1 MSDIKLK
8 LYNFLVNKHSGIR
21 ESYHRLHDNADRA
34 GKIKSYAALLGLN
47 AQYYLMGKRDFGTS
61 ADVKYYEDKPLF
73 SLSESAAH
81 MKNAGSSVLSGSYQ
95 LQDYD
100 IISFDVFDT
109 LLLRPFSEPTDIFFF
124 LGEKLGIMDFKRI
137 RIQQEFLARKEHEK
151 KYGDN
156 EVTFAEIWERM
167 EREVGIPANEG
178 MKAELEAEERFCF
191 ANPFMLELFNALKE
205 MGKTIIAVSDMYL
218 PSDFVGRLLEK
229 NGFTGI
235 EKIYMSCEY
244 GKSKSVGDLY
254 GVVKDTY
261 AKALRIVHIGDN
273 EYSDVKKAKEAG
285 LSAYIY
291 PNVNAA
297 GKPARAYDM
306 SPLIGG
312 AYRGVV
318 NARLYTGLK
327 KYPSEYEYGYIYGG
341 ILVLGYCS
349 FIREYCRTH
358 GVDKILF
365 LSRDGDIIKQAYD
378 FLYPGENT
386 EYMYISRS
394 VVTKLM
400 RKRNRYDFLL
410 RFADKLINQG
420 LSIADVLG
428 KMGLESLIKLFGKK
442 AGIRPEDVL
451 TDKNLDVF
459 KAMLIKNYKLVD
471 KALAG
476 FDEAAKAYYT
486 SCLAGVK
493 KAAVVD
499 IGWAGSAAVSLS
511 VLAKTD
517 WGLET
522 EIIGLVAGTN
532 TLHNSEPDAAEEF
545 LQSGRLV
552 PYVFSQSLNRDIMK
566 KHDPNKGYNVFWE
579 LLFSSPT
586 RQLAGFQVAS
596 TENDD
601 TGLSVKPAAVSSDAY
616 VAQEKAHDAGSQYIK
631 SIKAG
636 DKLINLLFGKPD
648 ANIKGIKR
656 IQKGILDFVHD
667 YHSHF
672 KDYPYMMNISGRDA
686 AAPMLLAASHD
697 ERYLKAIAKRFDF
710 KIDV

>member
-1 MSDIKLK
+1 M
-8 LYNFLVNKHSGIR
+8 
-21 ESYHRLHDNADRA
+21 
-34 GKIKSYAALLGLN
+34 
-47 AQYYLMGKRDFGTS
+47 
-61 ADVKYYEDKPLF
+61 
-73 SLSESAAH
+73 
-81 MKNAGSSVLSGSYQ
+81 
-95 LQDYD
+95 
-100 IISFDVFDT
+100 
-109 LLLRPFSEPTDIFFF
+109 
-124 LGEKLGIMDFKRI
+124 
-137 RIQQEFLARKEHEK
+137 
-151 KYGDN
+151 
-156 EVTFAEIWERM
+156 
-167 EREVGIPANEG
+167 
-178 MKAELEAEERFCF
+178 
-191 ANPFMLELFNALKE
+191 
-205 MGKTIIAVSDMYL
+205 
-218 PSDFVGRLLEK
+218 
-229 NGFTGI
+229 
-235 EKIYMSCEY
+235 
-244 GKSKSVGDLY
+244 
-254 GVVKDTY
+254 VKDTY

-327 KYPSEYEYGYIYGG
+327 KYPPEYEYGYIYGG

-400 RKRNRYDFLL
+400 RKRTRYDFLL

-428 KMGLESLIKLFGKK
+428 KMGLESVIKLFGKK

-586 RQLAGFQVAS
+586 PQFTGFQTGI
-596 TENDD
+596 TENETTNSSILEQNGKEGTSGSTVSTSSETDAD
-601 TGLSVKPAAVSSDAY
+601 HESTLRGSSVAFESVVRNPSVNLTGKKPYEEDR
-616 VAQEKAHDAGSQYIK
+616 YIK
-631 SIKAG
+631 GIEGG
-636 DKLINLLFGKPD
+636 DKWINLLFGKPD
-648 ANIKGIKR
+648 SNIKGTKR
-656 IQKGILDFVHD
+656 IQKGILDFVRD

-672 KDYPYMMNISGRDA
+672 KDYPYMFNISGRDA
-686 AAPMLLAASHD
+686 AAPMLLAAGHD

>member
-8 LYNFLVNKHSGIR
+8 LYNLLVNKHSGIR

-167 EREVGIPANEG
+167 EREVGVPANEG
-178 MKAELEAEERFCF
+178 MRAEMDAEEYFCF

-261 AKALRIVHIGDN
+261 AKALRLVHIGDN

-297 GKPARAYDM
+297 GKLARAYDM

-327 KYPSEYEYGYIYGG
+327 KYPPEYEYGYIYGG

-420 LSIADVLG
+420 LSITDVLG
-428 KMGLESLIKLFGKK
+428 KMSLESLTKLFGEKC
-442 AGIRPEDVL
+442 GIRAQDAL

-493 KAAVVD
+493 KAAVID

-511 VLAKTD
+511 VLAKND
-517 WGLET
+517 WGLDT

-586 RQLAGFQVAS
+586 PQFAGFRVEDSADEVS
-596 TENDD
+596 D
-601 TGLSVKPAAVSSDAY
+601 KPVQSD
-616 VAQEKAHDAGSQYIK
+616 S
-631 SIKAG
+631 
-636 DKLINLLFGKPD
+636 DKTISLLFSKPD
-648 ANIKGIKR
+648 SNIKGTKR
-656 IQKGILDFVHD
+656 IQKGILDFVRD

-672 KDYPYMMNISGRDA
+672 KDYPYMFNISGRDA
-686 AAPMLLAASHD
+686 AAPMLLAAGHD

>member
-8 LYNFLVNKHSGIR
+8 LYNLLVNKHSGIR

-178 MKAELEAEERFCF
+178 MRAELEAEERFCF

-218 PSDFVGRLLEK
+218 PSDFVGRLLET

-297 GKPARAYDM
+297 GKLARAYDM

-327 KYPSEYEYGYIYGG
+327 KYPPEYEYGYIYGG

-420 LSIADVLG
+420 LSITDVLG

-442 AGIRPEDVL
+442 ADIRPEDVL

-493 KAAVVD
+493 KAAVID

-511 VLAKTD
+511 VLAKND
-517 WGLET
+517 WGLDT

-586 RQLAGFQVAS
+586 PQFAGFRVEDSADEVS
-596 TENDD
+596 D
-601 TGLSVKPAAVSSDAY
+601 KPVQSD
-616 VAQEKAHDAGSQYIK
+616 S
-631 SIKAG
+631 
-636 DKLINLLFGKPD
+636 DKTISLLFSKPD
-648 ANIKGIKR
+648 SNIKGTKR
-656 IQKGILDFVHD
+656 IQKGILDFVRD

-672 KDYPYMMNISGRDA
+672 KDYPYMFNISGRDA
-686 AAPMLLAASHD
+686 AAPMLLAAGHD